1 MDWMNVLA
9 ASTGG
14 VLIGLAASAML
25 LLNGRIAGISGIVGG
40 ALKLPK
46 SDLDWRLAFVL
57 GLVAGGVALFLVNPG
72 FFDAQLVRSP
82 GALIAAGLLV
92 GVGVRLGNGCTSG
105 HGVCGISRFSPRSIL
120 ATITFMA
127 AGAGVAA
134 VVTQLFGGVL

>member
-9 ASTGG
+9 ATTGG

-40 ALKLPK
+40 ALKLPQ
-46 SDLDWRLAFVL
+46 SDLDWRLAFIG
-57 GLVAGGVALFLVNPG
+57 GLLAGGVTLFLVYPG
-72 FFDAQLVRSP
+72 VFDASLVRSP

-105 HGVCGISRFSPRSIL
+105 NHFSE
-120 ATITFMA
+120 A
-127 AGAGVAA
+127 
-134 VVTQLFGGVL
+134 